1 MGWGAIGL
9 GAGSILP
16 LEFCAPT
23 ALWSRPATLPSLV
36 LALDSPAAL
45 ALEWALMI
53 TAMMP
58 PLIVEPLRH
67 VIDRS
72 FAKRRGR
79 AVAWFAVGYGA
90 AWMVAGITLQSMAL
104 IARVAAQKS
113 PLPPGIAVIVALVW
127 QVSPAKQRCL
137 NACHRRPPLAAFGIA
152 ADLDAFAFGSTQGAW
167 CVGACW
173 ALMLLPLL
181 VGRGHLPTMTIVALF
196 LLAERFERPAP
207 YAWRL
212 RVPGKALRI
221 VAAQIYRRLD
231 RMACSRALE

>member
-9 GAGSILP
+9 GAGSILLP
-16 LEFCAPT
+16 AFCAPA
-23 ALWSRPATLPSLV
+23 ALWSRPATLPGLV
-36 LALDSPAAL
+36 LALNSPAAL
-45 ALEWALMI
+45 ALKWALMI

-67 VIDRS
+67 VVDRS
-72 FAKRRGR
+72 FAERRGR
-79 AVAWFAVGYGA
+79 ATALFVVGYGA
-90 AWMVAGITLQSMAL
+90 AWMVAGMALQSMAL

-113 PLPPGIAVIVALVW
+113 PLLPGIAVIVALVW

-137 NACHRRPPLAAFGIA
+137 NACHRRPSLTAFGIA
-152 ADLDAFAFGSTQGAW
+152 ADLDAFAFGLTQGVW

-196 LLAERFERPAP
+196 LFAERFERPAP

-212 RVPGKALRI
+212 RGPCKALRI
-221 VAAQIYRRLD
+221 VAAQIHMRLD
-231 RMACSRALE
+231 RMACSRVLE